1 MRLSQYHFLK
11 VRRLAISLLVGAIIL
26 WGFAPLVESQAQ
38 TNNVTITLG
47 VPIFLRDALEQRIV
61 ADFEAANPG
70 IKLQVV
76 SQDTL
81 AAISP
86 ANGVDTHLDT
96 VQKLASTADV
106 VFVTG
111 NLISPEATRA
121 NYYLNLSPLITSDSS
136 LNPDDFYPN
145 LWKAFQWDQ
154 GVWALPISATPYV
167 LTYDPDAFDKA
178 KLTYPNE
185 NWTLDDL
192 INAVKALNV
201 KDAAGKV
208 TTPGIELYPGNND
221 IPLYMSL
228 LGKPLTDAGAIPN
241 PPQIDSPDTIA
252 LLEKLK
258 ELQDLL
264 PLQTPEFGTA
274 PIRIEQIFSLAF
286 RLQNDTKR
294 AGSLLPG
301 GKAYLDVTGVAV
313 SGATTHPEEAYK
325 LAKFLTGRDDVSQ
338 GQSVLARKNTKPSQG
353 GGNGPI
359 RRIQLPADV
368 QALQDKALAV
378 GYVTSDRR
386 YYDYLSAAVVKMKTQ
401 NLDAKSA
408 AQLVQADASKAAQTA
423 TDRKTDQSK
432 NAVVAT
438 PIPAADPN
446 KGIVLKFGVTSFSPQ
461 LAKKNEIEALARD
474 FVKNN
479 AGVSRVDIQT
489 GFQRAE
495 QAADKYDCFYLPYSA
510 VPSIQLDKILPL
522 DPYLT
527 ADPNYSATGYV
538 GGILAQVTRD
548 NKVWALPMGIAPTV
562 MWYDPE
568 AFANAGLPKPAFGWT
583 ISGFKDTLD
592 NLKPRI
598 AEGKPPFYMEGA
610 GGSGVSLLMLIAA
623 YGGTPIDWSTNP
635 PTVKLTNPKNVDAM
649 RQVLD
654 LAKAGLINYE
664 ALGTT
669 FGILTRGRAND
680 NPLYSQQLNGLNFRG
695 LSLINPA
702 QPSPRTNFEA
712 VTFPKGSTTQA
723 LSYSAGSLYISA
735 KAQNA
740 DACYKWISAFAS
752 KPELLD
758 LMPASKAALADTGLD
773 TKVGKPLAAVYR
785 DVAKVLEDPNTLKI
799 PSLFDGSANIAGFVV
814 QYWLF
819 EAWDGYVLK
828 NGNLDT
834 LLADAQTYVDAYQTC
849 QAGVPAFDPAQQK
862 YEDYLQSVL
871 ACATKADPRLKSLLG
886 GR

>member
-1 MRLSQYHFLK
+1 MQAIKRFEKL
-11 VRRLAISLLVGAIIL
+11 RRLCVALLVGAIIL
-26 WGFAPLVESQAQ
+26 WGFAPLIESQAQ
-38 TNNVTITLG
+38 TNTVTITLG
-47 VPIFLRDALEQRIV
+47 VPIFLRDAIEQRLV
-61 ADFEAANPG
+61 TDFEAENPG

-81 AAISP
+81 SAVSP
-86 ANGVDTHLDT
+86 ANGLDTHLDT

-106 VFVTG
+106 VFVTAYTV
-111 NLISPEATRA
+111 SPEATRA
-121 NYYLNLSPLITSDSS
+121 GYYLNMSPLITSDSS

-154 GVWALPISATPYV
+154 GTWALPISATPYV

-185 NWTLDDL
+185 TWTLDDL
-192 INAVKALNV
+192 INAVKTLNI
-201 KDAAGKV
+201 KDSNGKV

-221 IPLYMSL
+221 IPLYMAL
-228 LGKPLTDAGAIPN
+228 LAKPLVDQNSVPN
-241 PPQIDSPDTIA
+241 PPQIDSPETIA

-258 ELQDLL
+258 DLQDLL
-264 PLQTPEFGTA
+264 PVQTPEFGA
-274 PIRIEQIFSLAF
+274 SPIRIEQIFSLAF
-286 RLQNDTKR
+286 RLQNDVKR
-294 AGSLLPG
+294 SGSLLPG
-301 GKAYLDVTGVAV
+301 GKAYLDTTGVAI

-325 LAKFLTGRDDVSQ
+325 LAKFLTGREDVSQ
-338 GQSVLARKNTKPSQG
+338 GQAVLARKNAKPAQG
-353 GGNGPI
+353 GGPAGPI
-359 RRIQLPADV
+359 RRIQLAPEV

-378 GYVTSDRR
+378 GYTRTDAR
-386 YYDYLSAAVVKMKTQ
+386 YYDYLSAAVVKMKLQ

-408 AQLVQADASKAAQTA
+408 AQLVQLDASKAAQTS

-432 NAVVAT
+432 AAVVAT
-438 PIPAADPN
+438 PVPAGDPN
-446 KGIVLKFGVTSFSPQ
+446 KGIVLKFGVTAFTPQ
-461 LAKKNEIEALARD
+461 LAKKNEINALAQE
-474 FVKNN
+474 FIKNTS
-479 AGVSRVDIQT
+479 GVSRVDIQT

-527 ADPNYSATGYV
+527 ADANYNASGYV
-538 GGILAQVTRD
+538 GGILQQVTRD
-548 NKVWALPMGIAPTV
+548 NKVWALPMGVAPTV
-562 MWYDPE
+562 MWYDPTS
-568 AFANAGLPKPAFGWT
+568 FANAGLPKPAFGWT
-583 ISGFKDTLD
+583 VSSFKDTLD
-592 NLKPRI
+592 ALKPRI
-598 AEGKPPFYMEGA
+598 QDNKPPFYMEGA

-635 PTVKLTNPKNVDAM
+635 PTVKLTDPKNADAM

-654 LAKAGLINYE
+654 LAKSGLINYE

-680 NPLYSQQLNGLNFRG
+680 NPLYSEQLNGLNFRG
-695 LSLINPA
+695 LALLTPN

-712 VTFPKGSTTQA
+712 VTFPKGSSTQA

-735 KAQNA
+735 KAQNP
-740 DACYKWISAFAS
+740 DACYKWISMFAS

-758 LMPASKAALADTGLD
+758 LMPASKAALADATLD
-773 TKVGKPLAAVYR
+773 TKVGKALAAVYR

-862 YEDYLQSVL
+862 YEDYLQTVL
-871 ACATKADPRLKSLLG
+871 ACATKADPRLKSLIG
-886 GR
+886 AR